1 MEQTC
6 QAKITSQNKI
16 SKPLVQQQY
25 SFKGVAGVRPPGGA
39 HTPQTPNVA
48 EFMIC
53 NTSAKSLT
61 ALHA

>member
-25 SFKGVAGVRPPGGA
+25 SFKGVAGVRPPPGGEA
-39 HTPQTPNVA
+39 PQPPPLQD
-48 EFMIC
+48 F
-53 NTSAKSLT
+53 
-61 ALHA
+61 